1 MTKTVI
7 VKQSLLMDPTRFDQ
21 AQRVGNMMALS
32 PLFPEHL
39 RKGGNNVALAN
50 AVLVQDMADR
60 LSRPP
65 LEVAQNIYFVSGK
78 PGWSTSYLIG
88 LANESGKLKESI
100 NWEVKGKGDSLEV
113 RAFAKLTSGAK
124 IEYTVS
130 MEMAK
135 AEGWTKNPKYRSLP
149 ELMLRYRSATALI
162 RLFLP
167 EITMGVPSQEEVLD
181 EPTMRDITPQ
191 TSSAPADTGSMVAEE
206 EIPEAEVEDVTP
218 EPEKKAPA
226 QKSAAKDKPKPEPE
240 KAKYEAKTETTED
253 GTVHDADTGEV
264 QEDDNAAPEKDP
276 EDVER
281 HAQLKDMILSE
292 IGACDD
298 LGMLEDVLGM
308 YGPQI
313 EQIGGF
319 DADMAEEITTATD
332 ERRKEISE

>member
-39 RKGGNNVALAN
+39 RKGGQNVALAN

-135 AEGWTKNPKYRSLP
+135 AEGWVKNPKYRSLP

-167 EITMGVPSQEEVLD
+167 EITMGVPAQEEVLD

-191 TSSAPADTGSMVAEE
+191 TSSAPADTGAMVAEE

-226 QKSAAKDKPKPEPE
+226 KKSAAKDKPKPEPE
-240 KAKYEAKTETTED
+240 KAKDEAP
-253 GTVHDADTGEV
+253 G
-264 QEDDNAAPEKDP
+264 KDP
-276 EDVER
+276 EDIER

-319 DADMAEEITTATD
+319 DAAMAEEITVATD

>member
-39 RKGGNNVALAN
+39 RKGGQNVALAN

-135 AEGWTKNPKYRSLP
+135 AEGWVKNPKYRSLP

-167 EITMGVPSQEEVLD
+167 EITMGVPAKEEVLD

-191 TSSAPADTGSMVAEE
+191 TSSAPADTGAMVAEE

-218 EPEKKAPA
+218 EPEK
-226 QKSAAKDKPKPEPE
+226 AKDEAP
-240 KAKYEAKTETTED
+240 AKTETTED

-264 QEDDNAAPEKDP
+264 QEDGDEAPGKDP
-276 EDVER
+276 EDIER

-319 DADMAEEITTATD
+319 DAAMAEEITVATD